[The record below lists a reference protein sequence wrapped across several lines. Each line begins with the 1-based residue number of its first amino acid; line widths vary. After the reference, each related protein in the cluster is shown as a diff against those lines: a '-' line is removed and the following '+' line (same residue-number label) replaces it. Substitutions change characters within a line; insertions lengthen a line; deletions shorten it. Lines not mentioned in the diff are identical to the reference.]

1 MYHGLAQTKWDHFSP
16 IFGCQE
22 PVRDPWVISHKPSTS
37 VGQTCHLQI
46 DNQIGYMYASIS
58 KTGNDNQ
65 RMLYFVIIPS
75 GYD

>member
-1 MYHGLAQTKWDHFSP
+1 M
-16 IFGCQE
+16 
-22 PVRDPWVISHKPSTS
+22 RDPWVISHKPSTS